1 MREGEAARVRTLL
14 LFLFLVVAYGCAP
27 VKTVQAQAPEKS
39 TGAVPA
45 SDYFRLATWNVRN
58 LFDDIDDPYHDETPN
73 TQEYQAKLREL
84 VAVIEEVEADFIALQ
99 EVENLASLSEMNSM
113 LANPYPQVGLI
124 EGNDQMRG
132 IDVAFL
138 SRMPVKEVISHAA
151 LDLPVQ
157 AGEQRT
163 HRFSRDCLEVRLDTE
178 PSVVILI
185 NHFKSARGDAKK
197 SAQKRRAQ
205 AEGVVQIASAIAPQE
220 AVFIVGD
227 LNGRQD
233 EWALEPL
240 FQQFQDPFAGLPPET
255 RITHRYKKGGS
266 ALDHILLDPEAANL
280 SSNARIWSDVAR
292 DTSDHNPVSVE
303 LSLGKVVQAPTKVWA
318 EAR

>member
-1 MREGEAARVRTLL
+1 MRRLL
-14 LFLFLVVAYGCAP
+14 LLILLVLAAGCAP
-27 VKTVQAQAPEKS
+27 VDTARAQSPEKPTAAANS
-39 TGAVPA
+39 
-45 SDYFRLATWNVRN
+45 SDYFRLASWNVRN
-58 LFDDIDDPYHDETPN
+58 LFDDVDDPYYDETP
-73 TQEYQAKLREL
+73 TTREYQAKLREL
-84 VAVIEEVEADFIALQ
+84 VAVVDMVEADFIALQ
-99 EVENLASLSEMNSM
+99 EVENLASLSEMNS
-113 LANPYPQVGLI
+113 LLKDPYPQVGLV

-138 SRMPVKEVISHAA
+138 SRLPVKEVISHAA

-178 PSVVILI
+178 PSVVVLI

-205 AEGVVQIASAIAPQE
+205 AEGGVQIASTIAPQE

-266 ALDHILLDPEAANL
+266 ALDHILLDPEAAKL

-292 DTSDHNPVSVE
+292 ETSDHNPVSVE
-303 LSLGKVVQAPTKVWA
+303 LSLDKVVPAPAKVWA
-318 EAR
+318 EGR

>member
-1 MREGEAARVRTLL
+1 MPTRVANPSEL
-14 LFLFLVVAYGCAP
+14 A
-27 VKTVQAQAPEKS
+27 
-39 TGAVPA
+39 
-45 SDYFRLATWNVRN
+45 YFRLASWNVRN
-58 LFDDIDDPYHDETPN
+58 LFDDVDDPYYDETPN

-84 VAVIEEVEADFIALQ
+84 VVVIDEVEADFLALQ
-99 EVENLASLSEMNSM
+99 EVENLASLSAANS
-113 LANPYPQVGLI
+113 LLRNPYPQVGLI

-138 SRMPVKEVISHAA
+138 SRLPVKEVISHA
-151 LDLPVQ
+151 DFNLPAQ

-178 PSVVILI
+178 PSVVVLI

-205 AEGVVQIASAIAPQE
+205 AEGVVRIASTIEPEE

-227 LNGRQD
+227 LNGRPD

-266 ALDHILLDPEAANL
+266 ALDHILLDPEAAKI
-280 SSNARIWSDVAR
+280 SSNARIWSDIAR
-292 DTSDHNPVSVE
+292 ETSDHNPVSVE
-303 LSLGKVVQAPTKVWA
+303 LSLGKAMQAPAKVWA
-318 EAR
+318 EGR

>member
-1 MREGEAARVRTLL
+1 MPTEAVTPSERA
-14 LFLFLVVAYGCAP
+14 
-27 VKTVQAQAPEKS
+27 
-39 TGAVPA
+39 
-45 SDYFRLATWNVRN
+45 YFRLASWNVRN
-58 LFDDIDDPYHDETPN
+58 LFDDIDDPYYDETPN

-84 VAVIEEVEADFIALQ
+84 VAVVEEVEADFIALQ
-99 EVENLASLSEMNSM
+99 EVENLASLSEMNS
-113 LANPYPQVGLI
+113 LLKNPYPQVGLI

-138 SRMPVKEVISHAA
+138 SRLPVREVISHAA

-178 PSVVILI
+178 PSVVVLI

-205 AEGVVQIASAIAPQE
+205 AEGVVQIASALAPEE

-240 FQQFQDPFAGLPPET
+240 FQLFQDPFAGLPQET

-266 ALDHILLDPEAANL
+266 ALDHILLDPEAAEL

-292 DTSDHNPVSVE
+292 ETSDHNPVSVE
-303 LSLGKVVQAPTKVWA
+303 LSLGKVVPAPAKVWA
-318 EAR
+318 EGR

>member
-1 MREGEAARVRTLL
+1 MRILL
-14 LFLFLVVAYGCAP
+14 PLILLVLSGCTPREVAQAQTPESTVVAGAP
-27 VKTVQAQAPEKS
+27 ADS
-39 TGAVPA
+39 
-45 SDYFRLATWNVRN
+45 SYYRLASWNVRN
-58 LFDDIDDPYHDETPN
+58 LFDDVDDPYRDETPS
-73 TQEYQAKLREL
+73 TEEYQSKLREL
-84 VAVIEEVEADFIALQ
+84 AKVIGEVDADFIALQ
-99 EVENLASLSEMNSM
+99 EVENLASLSEVNS
-113 LANPYPQVGLI
+113 LLGKPYPQVGLV
-124 EGNDQMRG
+124 EGNDQIRG

-138 SRMPVKEVISHAA
+138 SRLPVKEVMSHAA

-178 PSVVILI
+178 PSVVVLI

-205 AEGVVQIASAIAPQE
+205 AEGVVQIASTIAPEE

-266 ALDHILLDPEAANL
+266 ALDHILLDPEATKL

-292 DTSDHNPVSVE
+292 ETSDHNPVSVE
-303 LSLGKVVQAPTKVWA
+303 LSLGKVVAVPAKVWA
-318 EAR
+318 EGR